1 MIDSAGGIGEK
12 IRIERMD
19 DIHLSYAQAFSFV
32 SEFYS
37 NAKNDINKGVAGE
50 SGESVVKGRI
60 LFSRLAKVKPRK
72 IKEI

>member
-1 MIDSAGGIGEK
+1 MIDSAGAVGEK

-19 DIHLSYAQAFSFV
+19 DIHLDYARAFSFV

-37 NAKNDINKGVAGE
+37 NAKNSSNKEMAGE

-60 LFSRLAKVKPRK
+60 CF
-72 IKEI
+72 